1 MKGKLYIKDNGLQ
14 FVQYHIINSIR
25 SLPLHRDSVRLL
37 SLRSDKQTEH
47 MHMEEV
53 DFEIVKEY
61 TDSNTNQVQQ
71 YAKLTQCPGLNIEL
85 DENGKPLTYWGGLEK
100 YKQESYIC
108 PHTNVQCDDECCV
121 SAENCNIDN
130 DELEYP
136 ISEDCEAVKNWDSF
150 VEQKN
155 NELEVEKLAS
165 DYTLNRGI
173 SKGVEQ
179 RMIDSFVSGFNKAKE
194 NYEVASSVR
203 ELHQYKLGLEDGYKK
218 AKETLYTKEEMLECW
233 NTSIID
239 ITTFETFI
247 ELLKHPK
254 K

>member
-1 MKGKLYIKDNGLQ
+1 MRIDDINAMADADIRKNEAEWEWE
-14 FVQYHIINSIR
+14 FRSRIINEVWDKDE
-25 SLPLHRDSVRLL
+25 PKQELHTCKYCGAETTQPD
-37 SLRSDKQTEH
+37 DEC
-47 MHMEEV
+47 
-53 DFEIVKEY
+53 
-61 TDSNTNQVQQ
+61 
-71 YAKLTQCPGLNIEL
+71 YAKS
-85 DENGKPLTYWGGLEK
+85 
-100 YKQESYIC
+100 KQESYIC

-165 DYTLNRGI
+165 DYIFNRGI

-179 RMIDSFVSGFNKAKE
+179 RMIDSFVAGFNKAKE

-203 ELHQYKLGLEDGYKK
+203 ELHEYKLGLEDGYKK